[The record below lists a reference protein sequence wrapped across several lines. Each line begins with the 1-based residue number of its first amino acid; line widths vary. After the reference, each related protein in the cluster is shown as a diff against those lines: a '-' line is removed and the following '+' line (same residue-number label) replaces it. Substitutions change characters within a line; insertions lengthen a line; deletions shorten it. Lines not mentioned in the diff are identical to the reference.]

1 MKRPKAPPP
10 GTPTGNKDPQL
21 VSPAFDTS
29 YSSPRRGLLYRA
41 AASTMQAHNNPM
53 AIESNNS
60 TVIPSKWKA
69 FSQPVK
75 IMLQTFE
82 DVSTKNEDFWHAAA
96 PFFQRREYPAGT
108 VLYSRGDEPD
118 GFYLLEEGR
127 FRADYELEQG
137 RYSEV
142 ILPGTT
148 CGELPFFSE
157 TGRTGTVAAERD
169 CVAWLLTRDSFREL
183 EAKHPDVGREL
194 LKVGLKLTSERMNAI
209 TSYVLVMA
217 S

>member
-1 MKRPKAPPP
+1 MEEHRNA
-10 GTPTGNKDPQL
+10 
-21 VSPAFDTS
+21 VV
-29 YSSPRRGLLYRA
+29 
-41 AASTMQAHNNPM
+41 
-53 AIESNNS
+53 ESNS
-60 TVIPSKWKA
+60 TIIPSKWKNFA
-69 FSQPVK
+69 QPIR

-82 DVSTKNEDFWHAAA
+82 DVSSQNEDFWHRAA
-96 PFFQRREYPAGT
+96 PFFERREYAAGT
-108 VLYSRGDEPD
+108 VLYSRGDVPD

-157 TGRTGTVAAERD
+157 TDRTGTVAAERD
-169 CVAWLLTRDSFREL
+169 CIAWLLTREQFKGL
-183 EAKHPDVGREL
+183 EEKQPDVAREL
-194 LKVGLKLTSERMNAI
+194 LKIGLKLTSERMNAI